1 MSPVAKHGDRVCDL
15 PELLQTVRDI
25 EKHDSAGGEGPKDG
39 EEAKN
44 AEYYLTMKVN
54 DYEYIISDLKN

>member
-1 MSPVAKHGDRVCDL
+1 MHKDTIKNLNKWIDDL
-15 PELLQTVRDI
+15 EVQVKELT
-25 EKHDSAGGEGPKDG
+25 PKDG